1 VVGTHTHAPTADHQI
16 LPGGTAFMTDAGM
29 TGDYNSIIGMV
40 KDEPLS
46 RFLRK
51 IPSAKFEAATGA
63 PTLSGVAVETDD
75 ANGLARRVAAV
86 RLGERLEEARPVF
99 WE

>member
-1 VVGTHTHAPTADHQI
+1 
-16 LPGGTAFMTDAGM
+16 M
-29 TGDYNSIIGMV
+29 TGDFDSVIGMV

-51 IPSAKFEAATGA
+51 LPGAKFEAASGPA
-63 PTLSGVAVETDD
+63 TLCGVAVETDD
-75 ANGLARRVAAV
+75 KTGLARQIGAV
-86 RLGERLEEARPVF
+86 RLGGLLEEARPRF